1 MIRTR
6 TTISL
11 LAFLAVVATALV
23 GLPQAAQGGDR
34 NPCTLEAPCFVH
46 TPAGKMAYI
55 EALPSRRHTAT
66 VILLHGFT
74 DSKRSWSLSM
84 EALQEQNPHLRI
96 IAIDQRG
103 HGQSFRPKTQ
113 ECRDE
118 PALCFTPKLM
128 ADDLAGFMDTLGIE
142 SAYVAGHSMGSVV
155 AQFFAK
161 RHPDRTDGAVLVA
174 TAANLRDNYVLTDWL
189 LDDVIL
195 GTWKPAIEAKGY
207 AWPGDTYRVDALD
220 ADPNAVEWMKV
231 NWDVDPIAPLWFT
244 DTISEETARVRLQ
257 TWLGVAEDLSTLDN
271 VKKLSRTTPN
281 MLVLW
286 GIQDTFFSMA
296 DQEVVVD
303 ALETA
308 ATRGGSF
315 CWKQYGILPLGPS
328 GYQTDDLGHNL
339 QWEAPAQVARDI
351 DSFIRTGLP
360 TDDLFHTDAPEDIQ
374 RIVTVRGAAEVL
386 CG

>member
-1 MIRTR
+1 MARRLRIVPV
-6 TTISL
+6 I
-11 LAFLAVVATALV
+11 AALAVAAATLV
-23 GLPQAAQGGDR
+23 GIPQTAQGGDR
-34 NPCTLEAPCFVH
+34 DPCTLEAPCFVH

-55 EALPSRRHTAT
+55 EALPSRRQTAT

-74 DSKRSWSLSM
+74 DSKRSWSLAM
-84 EALQEQNPHLRI
+84 DALQEQNPHLRI

-113 ECRDE
+113 ECRDD
-118 PALCFTPKLM
+118 PSLCFTPKLM
-128 ADDLAGFMDTLGIE
+128 ADDLAGFMDAMGIE

-161 RHPDRTDGAVLVA
+161 RHPERTEGAVLVA

-189 LDDVIL
+189 LDGVIL
-195 GTWKPAIEAKGY
+195 GQWKPAIEAKGY
-207 AWPGDTYRVDALD
+207 AWPADTYRVDALD

-244 DTISEETARVRLQ
+244 DKISEETARVRLQ
-257 TWLGVAEDLSTLDN
+257 TWLGVAEDLSALDN

-286 GIQDTFFSMA
+286 GIQDTFFSMS
-296 DQEVVVD
+296 DQETVIG

-315 CWKQYGILPLGPS
+315 CWKQYGVIPLPAS

-360 TDDLFHTDAPEDIQ
+360 TDDLFHTDAPADIQ
-374 RIVTVRGAAEVL
+374 RIVTVPGAANVL

>member
-1 MIRTR
+1 MTR
-6 TTISL
+6 RLRIVPVLTV
-11 LAFLAVVATALV
+11 LAVAAATLV
-23 GLPQAAQGGDR
+23 GIPQVAQGGDR
-34 NPCTLEAPCFVH
+34 DPCTLEAPCFVR
-46 TPAGKMAYI
+46 TPAGRMAYI

-74 DSKRSWSLSM
+74 DSKRSWSLAM

-118 PALCFTPKLM
+118 PVLCFTPRLM
-128 ADDLAGFMDTLGIE
+128 ADDLAGFMDAMGIE

-161 RHPDRTDGAVLVA
+161 RHPERTDGAVLVA

-189 LDDVIL
+189 LDGVIL
-195 GTWKPAIEAKGY
+195 GQWKPAIEAKGY

-231 NWDVDPIAPLWFT
+231 NWDVDPIAPTWFT
-244 DTISEETARVRLQ
+244 DTIAEETARVRLQ
-257 TWLGVAEDLSTLDN
+257 TWLGVAEDLSALDN

-296 DQEVVVD
+296 DQETVIG

-308 ATRGGSF
+308 TTRGGSF
-315 CWKQYGILPLGPS
+315 CWKQYGVIPLPAS

-351 DSFIRTGLP
+351 DAFIRTGLP

-374 RIVTVRGAAEVL
+374 RIVTVPGAANVL